1 MKNSDIISDCLPLV
15 KDVPAF
21 VESCKPLRSEENR
34 AVVEDEV
41 GFVDGRTIR
50 RFSTQIRDVE
60 DRYFGR
66 LYIFDDITDR
76 RQAEQALRESAERHR
91 ALVENLP

>member
-1 MKNSDIISDCLPLV
+1 M
-15 KDVPAF
+15 
-21 VESCKPLRSEENR
+21 
-34 AVVEDEV
+34 

-50 RFSTQIRDVE
+50 RFSTQIRDVK

-66 LYIFDDITDR
+66 LYTFEDITDR